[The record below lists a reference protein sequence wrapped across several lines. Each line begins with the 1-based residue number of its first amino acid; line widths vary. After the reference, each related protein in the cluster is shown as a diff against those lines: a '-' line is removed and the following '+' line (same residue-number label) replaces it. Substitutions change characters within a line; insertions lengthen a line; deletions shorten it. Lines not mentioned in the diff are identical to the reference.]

1 MLRASTSRK
10 IWGYTFVYPI
20 FLTISGLVIGVLI
33 YNIILSFKDMQFL
46 GGSTQFVGFQT
57 YAEML
62 NRRETVTVIL
72 NSIKFNLVSTFFVI
86 LLGLSVGILLSG
98 QMGAFRFIRGFMLLP
113 WIMPGVI
120 VAGVWKWMLHSQSG
134 IINRYLV
141 NLGLI
146 EQGFPF
152 LGTPSTALFT
162 VAFVIVWRLFPLF
175 ALVVVASIHNID
187 VQLFESGKIDGMNKW
202 QEIWNIT
209 LPSIRYQVLTMSL
222 LNLIWITNNLVL
234 VSIMT
239 KGGPM
244 YYSTTLP
251 LFMYQLGIQFGK
263 LSQASAAT
271 MINFLILLV
280 WGLLYFY
287 IYRRNQLR
295 G

>member
-1 MLRASTSRK
+1 
-10 IWGYTFVYPI
+10 
-20 FLTISGLVIGVLI
+20 
-33 YNIILSFKDMQFL
+33 
-46 GGSTQFVGFQT
+46 
-57 YAEML
+57 
-62 NRRETVTVIL
+62 
-72 NSIKFNLVSTFFVI
+72 
-86 LLGLSVGILLSG
+86 
-98 QMGAFRFIRGFMLLP
+98 MLLP
-113 WIMPGVI
+113 WIIPGVI

-134 IINRYLV
+134 IINRYIV
-141 NLGLI
+141 DLGII

-152 LGTPSTALFT
+152 LGTPGTALFT